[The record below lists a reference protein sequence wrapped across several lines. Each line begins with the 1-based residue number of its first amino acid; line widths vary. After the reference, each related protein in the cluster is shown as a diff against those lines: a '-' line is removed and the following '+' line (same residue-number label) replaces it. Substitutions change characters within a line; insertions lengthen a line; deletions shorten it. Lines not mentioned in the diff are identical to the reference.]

1 MEADLLRSLGGRSP
15 GLGFLRPPVDDG
27 VEPELLVLG
36 VLGEEV
42 DGVLGEEVDDVFEVA
57 DDLECGGRVGG

>member
-15 GLGFLRPPVDDG
+15 GLGFLRPPVDG